1 MQVLYSKFG
10 FAFTELAFQGDEYLL
25 IKEAD
30 IIGVMPKAN
39 AIADDIPELQP
50 LGDRVLIRVTPTAD
64 VSAGGVMMM
73 ETSKERP
80 LSGEVVAA
88 GPGRMEDDGT
98 RADMPVAPG
107 DTVVYFKYAGDNMET
122 STGELYVV
130 VHVSD
135 ILCKL

>member
-10 FAFTELAFQGDEYLL
+10 FAFTELEFQGDEFLL
-25 IKEAD
+25 IKETD
-30 IIGVMPKAN
+30 IIGVMPRAN

-50 LGDRVLIRVTPTAD
+50 LGDRVLIKVTPTAD
-64 VSAGGVMMM
+64 VSAGGVLMM
-73 ETSKERP
+73 EASKERP
-80 LSGEVVAA
+80 LSGEVIAC

-98 RADMPVAPG
+98 RAPMTVAPG

-122 STGELYVV
+122 STGELFIV

-135 ILCKL
+135 ILCKV